1 MAGDKKDVSF
11 EINTDSEK
19 LLEQI
24 VEKYDLPDG
33 WTCIGCGDQYLEDTE
48 GKHIA
53 NYDQGTLCKKCDDND
68 KLWHNDTINH
78 LK

>member
-1 MAGDKKDVSF
+1 MK
-11 EINTDSEK
+11 
-19 LLEQI
+19 
-24 VEKYDLPDG
+24 EKYDLPDG

-53 NYDQGTLCKKCDDND
+53 NYDQGTLCKKCDDDD

>member
-1 MAGDKKDVSF
+1 MLKTLYKKQAVNS
-11 EINTDSEK
+11 
-19 LLEQI
+19 
-24 VEKYDLPDG
+24 YPDG
-33 WTCIGCGDQYLEDTE
+33 WTCIECGDEYLKDTE

-53 NYDQGTLCKKCDDND
+53 NYDQGTLCKKCDDDD